1 MNNCAIIGKKLFLL
15 SEIRLL
21 LLKMQ
26 TEMRIKMN
34 KLSRFL
40 IFVVLIFH

>member
-1 MNNCAIIGKKLFLL
+1 MNNCAIIEKKLFLL
-15 SEIRLL
+15 SEMRLL

-34 KLSRFL
+34 KLSP
-40 IFVVLIFH
+40 

>member
-1 MNNCAIIGKKLFLL
+1 MNNCAIIVKKLFLL